1 MRLSRI
7 ITAIVL
13 SVAFSVSVSAQYYTL
28 GTDPASARWS
38 IIKGDNFRVIY
49 PHGLD
54 SLAREYLYNFEIARP
69 RTQVALAIEGSEM
82 PLILHPY
89 TVNSNATV
97 VWAPRRVDIFTTPPF
112 NRGYADTWVRQL
124 ALHEGRHVGQC
135 THFTTGTFAVFKYL
149 LGEQGVGL
157 GMGFYP
163 TGWELEGDA
172 VHSETDFSKAG
183 RGRDP
188 DFLMPFRAKFL
199 AGDDH
204 IYDTYRFNSY
214 RNYIPSKYAFGY
226 IVQTFMRDN
235 SDYFVI
241 GDIYHDYTRWW
252 YDPSIL
258 NKAYQRYTGKTRRK
272 NFRGAQAYFTD
283 KWREEFVERA
293 PYTLYEGISNYD
305 DGYYSVYHSVL
316 PMDGKIVAAKNGMA
330 QSPRLVSIDS
340 TGKERNIR
348 PFAEKSLTSAIVK
361 KDDHTIVWSE
371 IVPHP
376 RWELKSW
383 SVIRSYDLEKHRM
396 RTLTHR
402 TRWFNPS
409 YSPSGNKMLVTE
421 YGLDGTSQIVL
432 LDAETMKEVAR
443 ISAPEGGQVHNA
455 VWVGSR
461 IFADAIT
468 GNGQWGLYS
477 RPVGDILAPWSVEIA
492 PQTRSILRLQRSGN
506 RLIFETDLDGIGNI
520 YSFNPATHRAQ
531 KLTHAHYGATYPHFD
546 QEEGALYYSDYD
558 NRGYLPAKTARADL
572 LWEDADFTKP
582 YLFAEADRFSAE
594 SDTMA
599 PSLPPEAQAALR
611 AKIDSL
617 PSKRYHKPLHWMHV
631 HSWAPLYAGVNR
643 IMNMSYDHYYQLA
656 APGVTL
662 ISQSS
667 LGDAVAIAGYSYH
680 DGHHAGHFNF
690 NYSGLWPIFEF
701 SADFNDRDRC
711 RYNYTEYSRNDPKI
725 DTLALGTPSLELS
738 GKVYTNINL
747 SRGGWQRA
755 IIPSIE
761 VNWTND
767 EYQSYDM
774 AMDGGSLVAGV
785 RWYSII
791 PRPRS
796 AIMPRLGIGMEVKG
810 ACIIGPD
817 TEMARSLYGYVYGYV
832 PGFTQLQGFKFTA
845 SGQKRFD
852 EWSAAAAARTLAKVP
867 RGYKSMPLGDYYK
880 VTAEYAIPINLN
892 DWAPVP
898 ILFYLM
904 RINVVPFVDYAVNRG
919 PAEVQQMASY
929 GTVLTFQ
936 GHYFRLGPELNIG
949 ARMSRYLDFDGRWR
963 FRAEFVSSLGL

>member
-1 MRLSRI
+1 MLC
-7 ITAIVL
+7 L
-13 SVAFSVSVSAQYYTL
+13 AFSAGASAQYYTL
-28 GTDPASARWS
+28 GTDPASTRWS

-49 PHGLD
+49 PRGLD
-54 SLAREYLYNFEIARP
+54 SLAREFLYQFELARP
-69 RTQVALAIEGSEM
+69 RTQVALKIEGSEM

-89 TVNSNATV
+89 NVNSNATV
-97 VWAPRRVDIFTTPPF
+97 VWAPRRVDIFTTPPS

-188 DFLMPFRAKFL
+188 NFLMPFRAKFL
-199 AGDDH
+199 SGDDH

-214 RNYIPSKYAFGY
+214 RNYIPSKYSFGY
-226 IVQTFMRDN
+226 IVETFMRDN
-235 SDYFVI
+235 SDYYVV

-258 NKAYQRYTGKTRRK
+258 NKAYQKYTGKTRRK
-272 NFRGAQAYFTD
+272 NFRGAQAYFTE
-283 KWREEFVERA
+283 KWRGEFIENA
-293 PYTLYEGISNYD
+293 PYTVHQDLSNFN
-305 DGYYSVYHSVL
+305 DGYYALYHSVL
-316 PMDGKIVAAKNGMA
+316 PMDGFTVAAKNAMTQA
-330 QSPRLVSIDS
+330 PRLVKIDPD
-340 TGKERNIR
+340 GNERYIR
-348 PFAEKSLTSAIVK
+348 AFADKSLTSAIIK
-361 KDDHTIVWSE
+361 KDDHTLVWSE

-383 SVIRSYDLEKHRM
+383 SVIRSYDLKTHRM

-402 TRWFNPS
+402 TRWFNPA
-409 YSPSGNKMLVTE
+409 YSPQGDKMLVTE
-421 YGLDGTSQIVL
+421 YALDGTSQVVL
-432 LDAETMKEVAR
+432 LDADSMAEVAR
-443 ISAPEGGQVHNA
+443 IAAPEGGQIHYTA
-455 VWVGSR
+455 WVGNR
-461 IFADAIT
+461 IYADAIT
-468 GNGQWGLYS
+468 GDGQWGLYS
-477 RPVGDILAPWSVEIA
+477 RPVGDSFAPWRVEIA
-492 PQTRSILRLQRSGN
+492 PQTRSIMRLQRAGN

-531 KLTHAHYGATYPHFD
+531 KLTHAPFGASYPHFD
-546 QEEGALYYSDYD
+546 QEEGALYYSDYSV
-558 NRGYLPAKTARADL
+558 RGDLPAKTARADL
-572 LWEDADFTKP
+572 LWEDADFDKP

-599 PSLPPEAQAALR
+599 PALPPEAAAALR
-611 AKIDSL
+611 AKVDSL
-617 PSKRYHKPLHWMHV
+617 PAKRYHKPLHWLNF
-631 HSWAPLYAGVNR
+631 HSYAPFYAGVNR
-643 IMNMSYDHYYQLA
+643 IMNMSYDYIYQLV
-656 APGVTL
+656 APGVTAVA
-662 ISQSS
+662 QSP
-667 LGDAVAIAGYSYH
+667 LGDAVVIAGYSYH
-680 DGHHAGHFNF
+680 DHHHAGHFNF
-690 NYSGLWPIFEF
+690 NYNGLWPIFEI
-701 SADFNDRDRC
+701 SADFNERDRC
-711 RYNYTEYSRNDPKI
+711 RFDYSEYSRSDTKI

-738 GKVYTNINL
+738 GKIYTNINL
-747 SRGGWQRA
+747 SRGGWKSS
-755 IIPSIE
+755 IIPSVE
-761 VNWTND
+761 LHWTND
-767 EYQSYDM
+767 EYSSGCDVIG
-774 AMDGGSLVAGV
+774 GGSIEAGV
-785 RWYSII
+785 RWSSVI

-796 AIMPRLGIGMEVKG
+796 AIMPRLGLGMEVKG
-810 ACIIGPD
+810 ACVVGPD
-817 TEMARSLYGYVYGYV
+817 TGIARSLYGYAYGYV

-852 EWSAAAAARTLAKVP
+852 DWSAAAAARTLAKMP

-880 VTAEYAIPINLN
+880 LTAEYAIPINLN
-892 DWAPVP
+892 DWAPAP

-919 PAEVQQMASY
+919 PAGVQQMASY

-949 ARMSRYLDFDGRWR
+949 GRFSRYLDFDGRWR
-963 FRAEFVSSLGL
+963 FRAEFVTSLGL

>member
-1 MRLSRI
+1 M
-7 ITAIVL
+7 IVL
-13 SVAFSVSVSAQYYTL
+13 CLAFSAGASAQYYTL

-38 IIKGDNFRVIY
+38 IIKGDNYKVIY
-49 PHGLD
+49 PRGLD
-54 SLAREYLYNFEIARP
+54 SLARDYLFTFEEARP
-69 RTQVALAIEGSEM
+69 RTQVALAIENSKM

-89 TVNSNATV
+89 TLKSNATV

-112 NRGYADTWVRQL
+112 NSGYADSWAHQL
-124 ALHEGRHVGQC
+124 AYHEGRHVGQC
-135 THFTTGTFAVFKYL
+135 THFTTGTFAVFRYL

-188 DFLMPFRAKFL
+188 NFLMPFRASFL
-199 AGDDH
+199 AGEEH
-204 IYDTYRFNSY
+204 KYDAYRFNSY
-214 RNYIPSKYAFGY
+214 RNFIPSKYSFGY
-226 IVQTFMRDN
+226 IVQTFMRDH
-235 SDYFVI
+235 SDYYVI

-258 NKAYQRYTGKTRRK
+258 NKAYQRYTGHTRRK
-272 NFRGAQAYFTD
+272 NFRGAQAYFTE
-283 KWREEFVERA
+283 KWREEFIERA
-293 PYTLYEGISNYD
+293 PYTLYSGISNFD
-305 DGYYSVYHSVL
+305 DGYYAIYHSVL
-316 PMDGKIVAAKNGMA
+316 PMEGKTIAAKNSMT

-340 TGKERNIR
+340 SGNERFIR
-348 PFAEKSLTSAIVK
+348 PFAEKSLTSALIK
-361 KDDHTIVWSE
+361 KDDHTLVWSE

-383 SVIRSYDLEKHRM
+383 SVIRSYDLKTHRI
-396 RTLTHR
+396 RTLTRR
-402 TRWFNPS
+402 TRWFNPA
-409 YSPSGNKMLVTE
+409 YSPNGDRMSVTE
-421 YGLDGTSQIVL
+421 YGLDGTSQVVL
-432 LDAETMKEVAR
+432 LDAGTMKEVAR
-443 ISAPEGGQVHNA
+443 IAAPEGGQIHNTA
-455 VWVGSR
+455 WVGGR
-461 IFADAIT
+461 IYADAIL
-468 GNGQWGLYS
+468 GDGQWGLYS
-477 RPVGDILAPWSVEIA
+477 RPAGDTDAAWSEEIA
-492 PQTRSILRLQRSGN
+492 PQTRSILRLQSAGN

-520 YSFNPATHRAQ
+520 YSFNPSTHRAQ
-531 KLTHAHYGATYPHFD
+531 KLTHAHYGATYPYFD

-558 NRGYLPAKTARADL
+558 TRGYLPAKAARADL
-572 LWEDADFTKP
+572 FWEDADFSKP
-582 YLFAEADRFSAE
+582 YLFAEADRFSTQ

-599 PSLPPEAQAALR
+599 PALPPEARAALR
-611 AKIDSL
+611 AKVDSL
-617 PSKRYHKPLHWMHV
+617 PSKRYYKPLHWMHF

-656 APGVTL
+656 APGATL

-680 DGHHAGHFNF
+680 HGHHAGHFNF
-690 NYSGLWPIFEF
+690 NYSGLWPIFEI
-701 SADFNDRDRC
+701 SADFNDRDQSI
-711 RYNYTEYSRNDPKI
+711 YNYTNYPEKI
-725 DTLALGTPSLELS
+725 DTLSTGRPSLELS
-738 GKVYTNINL
+738 GRVYTNINL

-755 IIPSIE
+755 IIPSVE

-767 EYQSYDM
+767 RFQSYDKNT
-774 AMDGGSLVAGV
+774 DGGSLVAGV

-796 AIMPRLGIGMEVKG
+796 AVMPRLGIGLEAKG
-810 ACIIGPD
+810 SCIIGPD
-817 TEMARSLYGYVYGYV
+817 CGIARTVYGYAYGYV

-845 SGQKRFD
+845 SGQKRLD
-852 EWSAAAAARTLAKVP
+852 EWNACAEARSLAKVP

-880 VTAEYAIPINLN
+880 ITAEYAIPINLN
-892 DWAPVP
+892 DWSPVP

-904 RINVVPFVDYAVNRG
+904 RINVVPFVDYAVNHSRAG
-919 PAEVQQMASY
+919 VQQMASY
-929 GTVLTFQ
+929 GTVVTFQ